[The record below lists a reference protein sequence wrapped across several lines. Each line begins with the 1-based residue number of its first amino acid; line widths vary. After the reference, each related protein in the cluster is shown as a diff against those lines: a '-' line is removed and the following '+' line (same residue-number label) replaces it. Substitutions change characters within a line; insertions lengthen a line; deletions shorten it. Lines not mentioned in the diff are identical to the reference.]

1 MRTFFREN
9 YDGYHFSPRS
19 KDVYAPFSLLR
30 ALDKNDT
37 SHYWFESGTSTA
49 LLEHLKRYPITRALD
64 YDGVEV
70 CENEFRKAHK
80 MRHLHFLHSSQHH
93 TLACHRCRGKCGR
106 RTEFQ
111 LIYISI
117 SPTCTT
123 GSTSV
128 VFYSEKRGQK
138 NVRVKKG
145 ENYGIIQRKFLSLE
159 LHYITT
165 FINC

>member
-111 LIYISI
+111 LITY
-117 SPTCTT
+117 PFHQHAPPALRRCF
-123 GSTSV
+123 
-128 VFYSEKRGQK
+128 FYSETRAEKCK
-138 NVRVKKG
+138 SEKG
-145 ENYGIIQRKFLSLE
+145 
-159 LHYITT
+159 
-165 FINC
+165 